1 MYNMRNKLN
10 KHMSTQLLWFCV
22 TFFSWS
28 TLFSQNI
35 TQDAPGQAKLLKQGV
50 LVIIL
55 NNNTNQI
62 NYLKAIID
70 NEKSDK
76 KSRDHAQKSMDA
88 ITTRTDNFNRIIR
101 HAFDSVYQY
110 SEVRYIFQ
118 KDFKK
123 EDVSSNNQ
131 HFLDRN
137 NVVNPDLSIGNKPY
151 LIMSYMDRTTA
162 SGSTALSL
170 RLLLPDK
177 SEAHRNIQFPGV
189 GNIINI
195 MLDNG
200 KYKTAENM
208 LIKRIIKFQKHL
220 RNNYVA
226 SLKLE

>member
-1 MYNMRNKLN
+1 
-10 KHMSTQLLWFCV
+10 
-22 TFFSWS
+22 
-28 TLFSQNI
+28 
-35 TQDAPGQAKLLKQGV
+35 
-50 LVIIL
+50 
-55 NNNTNQI
+55 
-62 NYLKAIID
+62 
-70 NEKSDK
+70 
-76 KSRDHAQKSMDA
+76 
-88 ITTRTDNFNRIIR
+88 
-101 HAFDSVYQY
+101 
-110 SEVRYIFQ
+110 
-118 KDFKK
+118 
-123 EDVSSNNQ
+123 
-131 HFLDRN
+131 
-137 NVVNPDLSIGNKPY
+137 
-151 LIMSYMDRTTA
+151 MSYMDRTTA